1 MRGGIETNG
10 LGRRVAL
17 ALVACALMLRIAV
30 PGGWMPS
37 DQGRWIEL
45 CTGDGM
51 VTAFVDANNRLHHND
66 PGEAHAAKQHCA
78 FAGLT
83 APFDP
88 PIAIEP
94 ELLSFTSEPAPTSQ
108 QFSVAIGQG
117 LAAPPPP
124 STGPPTFTIA

>member
-1 MRGGIETNG
+1 MRGGIDTNG

-17 ALVACALMLRIAV
+17 ALVACALLLRIAV

-51 VTAFVDANNRLHHND
+51 VTAFVDANNRLHRSD

-88 PIAIEP
+88 PLGIDPEP
-94 ELLSFTSEPAPTSQ
+94 LATTTEPTFALAR
-108 QFSVAIGQG
+108 FSVAIGQG

>member
-17 ALVACALMLRIAV
+17 ALVACALLLRIAV

-51 VTAFVDANNRLHHND
+51 VTAFVDARGSLHDSD
-66 PGEAHAAKQHCA
+66 PGEAHKAKQHCA

-94 ELLSFTSEPAPTSQ
+94 ELLAATTEPTSSPQ
-108 QFSVAIGQG
+108 PFSVAIGQG

-124 STGPPTFTIA
+124 STGPPAFMIA

>member
-1 MRGGIETNG
+1 MRGSIETDG

-17 ALVACALMLRIAV
+17 ALVACALLLRIAV

-45 CTGDGM
+45 CSGEGM
-51 VTAFVDANNRLHHND
+51 VTAFVDARNQMHDLD
-66 PGEAHAAKQHCA
+66 PGGAHKAKQHCA
-78 FAGLT
+78 FAGLA

-88 PIAIEP
+88 PVAIEP
-94 ELLSFTSEPAPTSQ
+94 ELRVAATAAASPARA
-108 QFSVAIGQG
+108 FAVAIGQG

-124 STGPPTFTIA
+124 STGPPAFTIA

>member
-1 MRGGIETNG
+1 MWSGIETSG

-17 ALVACALMLRIAV
+17 ALVACALLLRIAV

-51 VTAFVDANNRLHHND
+51 VTAFVDARNQMHDRD
-66 PGEAHAAKQHCA
+66 PGQAHEAKQHCA

-88 PIAIEP
+88 PIAIDP
-94 ELLSFTSEPAPTSQ
+94 ELLAVTTEPVSAPKPL
-108 QFSVAIGQG
+108 SVAIGQG

>member
-17 ALVACALMLRIAV
+17 ALVGCALLLRIAV

-51 VTAFVDANNRLHHND
+51 VTAFVDARNQMHDHD
-66 PGEAHAAKQHCA
+66 PGQAHEAKQHCA
-78 FAGLT
+78 FAGLA

-88 PIAIEP
+88 PLAIDP
-94 ELLSFTSEPAPTSQ
+94 EFRVATTAAATPARA
-108 QFSVAIGQG
+108 FAVAIGQG
-117 LAAPPPP
+117 LVAPTRLQPAPPP
-124 STGPPTFTIA
+124 S

>member
-1 MRGGIETNG
+1 MRGGIETSG

-17 ALVACALMLRIAV
+17 ALVACALLLRIAV

-51 VTAFVDANNRLHHND
+51 VTAFVDANDRLHHSD

-88 PIAIEP
+88 PIAVEP
-94 ELLSFTSEPAPTSQ
+94 ELRVAATATAIPAPG
-108 QFSVAIGQG
+108 FAVAIGQG

>member
-1 MRGGIETNG
+1 MRGGVETSG

-17 ALVACALMLRIAV
+17 ALIACALLLRIAV

-51 VTAFVDANNRLHHND
+51 VTAFVDANNRLHHSD
-66 PGEAHAAKQHCA
+66 PGVAHAAKQHCA

-88 PIAIEP
+88 PVAIEP
-94 ELLSFTSEPAPTSQ
+94 ELRVAATAAAIPARA
-108 QFSVAIGQG
+108 FAVAVGQG

-124 STGPPTFTIA
+124 ATGPPAFTIA

>member
-1 MRGGIETNG
+1 MRGGIETSG
-10 LGRRVAL
+10 LGRRIAL
-17 ALVACALMLRIAV
+17 ALVACALLLRIAV

-51 VTAFVDANNRLHHND
+51 VTAFVDANNRLHHSD
-66 PGEAHAAKQHCA
+66 PGKAHAAKQHCA

-88 PIAIEP
+88 PVSVEP
-94 ELLSFTSEPAPTSQ
+94 VLRFEVAEAVPAPRLG
-108 QFSVAIGQG
+108 SVSIGRG

-124 STGPPTFTIA
+124 STGPPAFMIA